1 MEAPVRH
8 TVEFR
13 LEEAKIGG
21 IVKGRATSSSGA
33 DGSELAV
40 GLCLCSPDE
49 SNFECWMNLSSTS

>member
-49 SNFECWMNLSSTS
+49 SNF